1 MNQKIRKLDTAEII
15 KLDRFYG
22 ISLLNKISGYKS
34 ANLIGTKSKAGLGN
48 LAVFNSVIHVGAN
61 PPYLGFLLRPH
72 TVERH
77 TYENIL
83 STKFFTINQITSEIH
98 QKAHRTSASYPRDV
112 SEFGACGLQ
121 EWYSEDFPAPF
132 VGESAIKIGLSFVE
146 DNPIACNGTIFIV
159 GKIESLSLPEAA
171 ISEDGD
177 VRLEELD
184 TVALGGLDTYYTA
197 KKLGRYKFSRP
208 DVDIEEIF

>member
-1 MNQKIRKLDTAEII
+1 MFKKLNSKEISD
-15 KLDRFYG
+15 LDRFYR
-22 ISLLNKISGYKS
+22 INLINKISGYKS
-34 ANLIGTKSKAGLGN
+34 GNLIGTNSKSGRSN

-83 STKFFTINQITSEIH
+83 STGYFTINQITSEIH
-98 QKAHRTSASYPRDV
+98 KKAHTTSASYPREV
-112 SEFGACGLQ
+112 SEFKACNLT
-121 EWYSEDFPAPF
+121 EWYSKDFPVPF
-132 VGESAIKIGLSFVE
+132 VAESAIKIGLSFVE
-146 DNPIACNGTIFIV
+146 ENAIDCNGTIFIV
-159 GKIESLSLPEAA
+159 GKIETLIVPESA
-171 ISEDGD
+171 ISDDGD

-208 DVDIEEIF
+208 NIDIEEIQ